1 MDVTR
6 HLLALAVALTSLA
19 AAAPAHAI
27 VGGKAAPPGKYPF
40 FAVLEVDDRFSCGA
54 SLVAPDTVL
63 TAAHCVTEGD
73 DSVTK
78 ASRLSFV
85 IGRDRLSDTGKGEDI
100 PAAEV
105 IRHEEFDSSTF
116 VNDVALVR
124 LSRPSAAP
132 TIRLADPATER
143 DRWAPRKPAT
153 VIGHG
158 GTFFPGIG
166 GVNTTNDLHEVQVPI
181 VDDRQCDTTVGIDE
195 TSMVCAGNDLGGA
208 DSCNG
213 DSGGPLMVTDAAGAF
228 IQVGT
233 VSFGTGCGFPT
244 QYGVYGRVGDAK
256 LHDWVTARIAV
267 PAATGSGTSAP
278 APGGAAR
285 PAPTSSAPSRPAE
298 PAPGPAPH
306 SSGPGAAP
314 GGRAR
319 VGVLSVRRSGRR
331 VVVRLRSTGPVKGLR
346 ATLVLVRGDRRVVLG
361 RRSLARINGRRTVVF
376 RLKRAPGKGR
386 LRVETRTAAAG

>member
-1 MDVTR
+1 MAR
-6 HLLALAVALTSLA
+6 RLLALAAALAPLA
-19 AAAPAHAI
+19 VLCPSAQAI
-27 VGGKAAPPGKYPF
+27 VGGKPAPPGKYPF

-63 TAAHCVTEGD
+63 TAAHCVTEDD

-85 IGRDRLSDTGKGEDI
+85 IGRDRLSDTSKGEDI

-105 IRHEEFDSSTF
+105 IRHEDFDSSTF
-116 VNDVALVR
+116 ENDVALVR
-124 LSRPSAAP
+124 LSRPSTAP

-166 GVNTTNDLHEVQVPI
+166 GVNTTDDLHEVQVPM
-181 VDDRQCDTTVGIDE
+181 VSDQQCDTTVGIDE

-244 QYGVYGRVGDAK
+244 QYGVYGRVGDSK
-256 LHDWVTARIAV
+256 LHDWVTARIA
-267 PAATGSGTSAP
+267 AP
-278 APGGAAR
+278 APAPSSSGSAGGAA
-285 PAPTSSAPSRPAE
+285 AE
-298 PAPGPAPH
+298 P
-306 SSGPGAAP
+306 
-314 GGRAR
+314 
-319 VGVLSVRRSGRR
+319 
-331 VVVRLRSTGPVKGLR
+331 
-346 ATLVLVRGDRRVVLG
+346 
-361 RRSLARINGRRTVVF
+361 
-376 RLKRAPGKGR
+376 
-386 LRVETRTAAAG
+386 